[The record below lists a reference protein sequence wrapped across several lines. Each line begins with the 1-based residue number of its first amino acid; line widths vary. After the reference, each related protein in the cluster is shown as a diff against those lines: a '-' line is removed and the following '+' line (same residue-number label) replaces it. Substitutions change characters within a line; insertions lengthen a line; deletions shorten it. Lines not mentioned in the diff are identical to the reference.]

1 MEPCRSVLRVAEA
14 EFDAGGNEAGGV
26 SMIVADATM
35 DHDVDGVAFRDEQI
49 DGAGKL
55 QRPALAGLDAAN
67 GIKIDTCEGSTATA
81 NNTKPPRSW
90 RTQIFSLM
98 VTVGSIASSGSK
110 ITNNPHRH
118 PKPT

>member
-1 MEPCRSVLRVAEA
+1 M
-14 EFDAGGNEAGGV
+14 N
-26 SMIVADATM
+26 
-35 DHDVDGVAFRDEQI
+35 HDTDGVALRSEQI
-49 DGAGKL
+49 DGAGRL
-55 QRPALAGLDAAN
+55 PHPALAGLDAAN